1 MPKIN
6 SFSMPKER
14 FFASMQ
20 EAGFTQDD
28 LLQLV
33 ACKESSYNNWI
44 KNEEFPVYIKLIL
57 ELATKLKRIRK
68 NYPKEF
74 EFIEKNRRLKK
85 ELAKKENK
93 ELELENPIE
102 NALSLQGFTDLV
114 SQCGFESYY
123 SLSYF
128 LHCNIQTI
136 FYWNKTGNYPKY
148 LKQLLEWLVLIREYN
163 DNNKIKFQEYILE
176 YSKEHNEQFKQ
187 IQQKNLELK
196 QRLEDCKLMKKVLE
210 SKLKSQL

>member
-148 LKQLLEWLVLIREYN
+148 LKQLLEWLVVIQEYN
-163 DNNKIKFQEYILE
+163 KECNN
-176 YSKEHNEQFKQ
+176 SKEHNEQFKQ

>member
-33 ACKESSYNNWI
+33 GCNKISYNNWI

-148 LKQLLEWLVLIREYN
+148 LKQLLEWLVVIQEYN
-163 DNNKIKFQEYILE
+163 KECNN
-176 YSKEHNEQFKQ
+176 SKEHNEQFKQ

>member
-114 SQCGFESYY
+114 SQCGFKSYY

-148 LKQLLEWLVLIREYN
+148 LKQLLEWLVVIQEYN
-163 DNNKIKFQEYILE
+163 KECNN
-176 YSKEHNEQFKQ
+176 SKEHNEQFKQ

>member
-33 ACKESSYNNWI
+33 GCNKISYNNWI
-44 KNEEFPVYIKLIL
+44 KKEEFPVYIKLIL
-57 ELATKLKRIRK
+57 ELATKLKCIRK

-93 ELELENPIE
+93 ELENPIE
-102 NALSLQGFTDLV
+102 NALSLQGFIDLM
-114 SQCGFESYY
+114 SRCGFKSYY
-123 SLSYF
+123 SLSSF
-128 LHCNIQTI
+128 LHCHFSLI

>member
-33 ACKESSYNNWI
+33 GCNKISYNNWI
-44 KNEEFPVYIKLIL
+44 KKEEFPVYIKLIL

-93 ELELENPIE
+93 ELENPIE
-102 NALSLQGFTDLV
+102 NALSLQGFIDLM
-114 SQCGFESYY
+114 SRCGFKSYY
-123 SLSYF
+123 SLSSF
-128 LHCNIQTI
+128 LHCHFNLI